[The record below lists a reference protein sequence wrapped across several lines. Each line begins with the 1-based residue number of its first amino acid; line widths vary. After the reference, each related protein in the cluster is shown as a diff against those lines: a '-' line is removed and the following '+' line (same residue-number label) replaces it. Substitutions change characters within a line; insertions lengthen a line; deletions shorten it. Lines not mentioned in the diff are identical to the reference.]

1 MKSFII
7 NYINTA
13 LFINLIFSI
22 IISLFLKLII
32 TNSYTLNSKSLE
44 LTDEE
49 YFILNN
55 RFDFKKIFY
64 FITYKLYK
72 RGILE
77 LKMNQGKF
85 YYTKSTSN
93 KLTDIE
99 SEVSQLYINGF
110 SPKEFNSEMIDKK
123 IFIEYFD
130 SLYKNLILNKF
141 IKSKHKLIFDK
152 VLFILGFLII
162 LIPEIIILAYTHG
175 LFLSKIFMNL
185 FISTFIYIFILKN
198 YILTKFTGKAIKA
211 NEQFK
216 KRNPYYSNKLI
227 KNNCSNEMDKFLLQN
242 IYMYYF
248 DDDID
253 DSNDDNEDF
262 AST

>member
-130 SLYKNLILNKF
+130 SLYKNLI
-141 IKSKHKLIFDK
+141 
-152 VLFILGFLII
+152 
-162 LIPEIIILAYTHG
+162 
-175 LFLSKIFMNL
+175 
-185 FISTFIYIFILKN
+185 
-198 YILTKFTGKAIKA
+198 
-211 NEQFK
+211 
-216 KRNPYYSNKLI
+216 
-227 KNNCSNEMDKFLLQN
+227 
-242 IYMYYF
+242 YMF
-248 DDDID
+248 
-253 DSNDDNEDF
+253 
-262 AST
+262 